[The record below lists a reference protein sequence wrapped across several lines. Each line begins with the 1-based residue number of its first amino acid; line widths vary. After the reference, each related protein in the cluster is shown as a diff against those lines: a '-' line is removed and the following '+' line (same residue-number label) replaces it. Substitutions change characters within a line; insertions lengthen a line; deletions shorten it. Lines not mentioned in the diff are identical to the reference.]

1 MSVVGSEPT
10 ALAPETG
17 DAPPGDD
24 DPPAASSRGDV
35 EGRLR
40 DPEIRIEQVYR
51 TPFETHSP
59 MEPHATLAVWDGP
72 KSLTLYDATQGIF
85 DCRDRVANFLEKRSA
100 AALHGLAVPPY
111 IESVVNKVTMELP
124 YKRLIVV
131 ARVRDED
138 AVQNGTPDRINV

>member
-1 MSVVGSEPT
+1 MGITTLHDSSAYRHSALTYADFT
-10 ALAPETG
+10 A
-17 DAPPGDD
+17 
-24 DPPAASSRGDV
+24 
-35 EGRLR
+35 
-40 DPEIRIEQVYR
+40 
-51 TPFETHSP
+51 
-59 MEPHATLAVWDGP
+59 DGP
-72 KSLTLYDATQGIF
+72 YDKDDRF